1 VAIHQFMI
9 LDDPG
14 ARQVFDSALR
24 DEIGEIRRIA
34 AIGLKGST
42 ACRSE
47 SAVRFGPAT
56 VAAPS

>member
-1 VAIHQFMI
+1 MI